1 MQLNLLF
8 KTSIL
13 EESTQGKEILVNQEN
28 TPVFAQS
35 SPKQVRLAISAFY
48 FMQGVC
54 FASWASRIPT
64 FKASMGLNDA
74 ELGSILF
81 ALPAGQIITM
91 FFSAKLT
98 THFGSKKML
107 RATAPLYAIALTFLA
122 LASTGW
128 QLAAFL
134 VLFGITGN
142 LCNIALNT
150 QGVAGENYYGKPI
163 MSSFHGA
170 WSIGNL
176 TGALIALGLVNLK
189 LGMYTHFWIIALISL
204 TNVVFSSKKL
214 LNYNKPDVAVEK
226 TKFFTMPQGI
236 LVLLGVI
243 AFCSMATEGTMFD
256 WSAIYFE
263 DVVKLPHNRAIIGY
277 ASFMFMMA
285 SGRFLGVY
293 LISKFGRKN
302 LLQISGAI
310 ISIGMALAV
319 IFPNIIVAIFGFM
332 LIGLG
337 VSSIVPM
344 VYSIAGNN
352 KKVPAGKAITMVS
365 SIGYFA
371 FLFGPP
377 LIGYVSQLSSL
388 RYSFGIISVFGLL
401 ITFLVTKIK
410 AIN

>member
-1 MQLNLLF
+1 M
-8 KTSIL
+8 
-13 EESTQGKEILVNQEN
+13 EESTQEQEILSKQEDK
-28 TPVFAQS
+28 PVLAQS
-35 SPKQVRLAISAFY
+35 SPKQVRFAISAFY

-122 LASTGW
+122 LATTGW

-204 TNVVFSSKKL
+204 TNVVLSSKKL
-214 LNYNKPDVAVEK
+214 LDHNNRPDVSVEK

-236 LVLLGVI
+236 LVLLGII

-263 DVVKLPHNRAIIGY
+263 DVVKLPHNKAIIGY

-285 SGRFLGVY
+285 SGRFLGVF
-293 LISKFGRKN
+293 LIGKFGRKN

-319 IFPNIIVAIFGFM
+319 IFPEIVVAIFGFM
-332 LIGLG
+332 LIGFG

-410 AIN
+410 TIN

>member
-1 MQLNLLF
+1 MEE
-8 KTSIL
+8 TSINHEVL
-13 EESTQGKEILVNQEN
+13 NQIEVK
-28 TPVFAQS
+28 PVVVQS
-35 SPKQVRLAISAFY
+35 SPRQVRLAISAFY

-64 FKASMGLNDA
+64 FKLSMGLSDA

-81 ALPAGQIITM
+81 ALPAGQMITM

-107 RATAPLYAIALTFLA
+107 RATAPLYALALTFLA
-122 LASTGW
+122 LATAGW
-128 QLAAFL
+128 HLAAFL
-134 VLFGITGN
+134 LLFGITGN

-170 WSIGNL
+170 WSVGNL

-189 LGMYTHFWIIALISL
+189 VGMYAHFWIVALISF
-204 TNVVFSSKKL
+204 TNVALNGKKL
-214 LNYNKPDVAVEK
+214 LNYKKEGVTAEK

-236 LVLLGVI
+236 LILLGII

-263 DVVKLPHNRAIIGY
+263 DVVNLAHNKAIIGY

-285 SGRFLGVY
+285 SGRFLGVF
-293 LISKFGRKN
+293 LISRFGRKN
-302 LLQISGAI
+302 LLQISGII
-310 ISIGMALAV
+310 ISLGMAIAV
-319 IFPNIIVAIFGFM
+319 IFPNVILAIFGFM

-352 KKVPAGKAITMVS
+352 KKVPPGKAITMVS

-377 LIGYVSQLSSL
+377 LIGYISQLSSL

-410 AIN
+410 AIE

>member
-1 MQLNLLF
+1 MEGSKQ
-8 KTSIL
+8 
-13 EESTQGKEILVNQEN
+13 EQEILIKQEDKPAL
-28 TPVFAQS
+28 TQS

-122 LASTGW
+122 LANTGW

-204 TNVVFSSKKL
+204 TNVLFNAKKL
-214 LNYNKPDVAVEK
+214 LNHNKPNIVVEK

-263 DVVKLPHNRAIIGY
+263 DVVKLPHNKAIIGY
-277 ASFMFMMA
+277 SSFMFMMA
-285 SGRFLGVY
+285 SGRFMGVF
-293 LISKFGRKN
+293 LIGKFGRKN

-319 IFPNIIVAIFGFM
+319 IFPNLLVAIFGFM

-377 LIGYVSQLSSL
+377 LIGYISQLSSL
-388 RYSFGIISVFGLL
+388 RYSFGIISVFGML
-401 ITFLVTKIK
+401 IIFLVTKIK
-410 AIN
+410 EIN

>member
-1 MQLNLLF
+1 
-8 KTSIL
+8 L
-13 EESTQGKEILVNQEN
+13 EERTQEQEILIKQNDKPAL
-28 TPVFAQS
+28 TQS
-35 SPKQVRLAISAFY
+35 SPKQVRFAISAFY

-122 LASTGW
+122 LANTGW

-176 TGALIALGLVNLK
+176 TGALIALALVNLK

-204 TNVVFSSKKL
+204 TNVVFNAQKL
-214 LNYNKPDVAVEK
+214 LSYKKPNTVVEK

-263 DVVKLPHNRAIIGY
+263 DVVKLPHNKAIIGY
-277 ASFMFMMA
+277 ATFMFMMA
-285 SGRFLGVY
+285 TGRFMGVF
-293 LISKFGRKN
+293 LIGKFGRKN

-310 ISIGMALAV
+310 ISVGMALAV
-319 IFPNIIVAIFGFM
+319 IFPNLFIAIFGFM

-401 ITFLVTKIK
+401 IIFLVAKIK
-410 AIN
+410 EIN

>member
-1 MQLNLLF
+1 M
-8 KTSIL
+8 
-13 EESTQGKEILVNQEN
+13 EESTQGQEILLNQEN
-28 TPVFAQS
+28 KPVIAQS

-189 LGMYTHFWIIALISL
+189 LGMYTHFWIVALISL

-214 LNYNKPDVAVEK
+214 LDHNSKPDVPVEK

-263 DVVKLPHNRAIIGY
+263 DVVKLPHNKAIIGY

-293 LISKFGRKN
+293 LIGKFGRKN

>member
-1 MQLNLLF
+1 M
-8 KTSIL
+8 
-13 EESTQGKEILVNQEN
+13 EERTQEQEILIKQNDK
-28 TPVFAQS
+28 PALKQS

-64 FKASMGLNDA
+64 FKSSMGLNDA

-122 LASTGW
+122 LATTGW

-189 LGMYTHFWIIALISL
+189 LGMYTHFWMIALISL
-204 TNVVFSSKKL
+204 TNVLVNAKKL
-214 LNYNKPDVAVEK
+214 LNYNKPDTVVEK

-263 DVVKLPHNRAIIGY
+263 DVVKLPHNKAIIGY

-285 SGRFLGVY
+285 SGRFMGVY
-293 LISKFGRKN
+293 LIGKFGRKN

-310 ISIGMALAV
+310 ISLGMALAV
-319 IFPNIIVAIFGFM
+319 IFPYLITAIFGFM

-377 LIGYVSQLSSL
+377 LIGYISQLSSL

-401 ITFLVTKIK
+401 IIFLVTKIRE
-410 AIN
+410 IN

>member
-1 MQLNLLF
+1 
-8 KTSIL
+8 
-13 EESTQGKEILVNQEN
+13 
-28 TPVFAQS
+28 
-35 SPKQVRLAISAFY
+35 
-48 FMQGVC
+48 MQGVC

-189 LGMYTHFWIIALISL
+189 LGMYTHFWIVALISL

-214 LNYNKPDVAVEK
+214 LDHNNKPDVPAEK

-236 LVLLGVI
+236 LVLLGII

-263 DVVKLPHNRAIIGY
+263 DVVKLPHNKAIIGY

>member
-1 MQLNLLF
+1 M
-8 KTSIL
+8 
-13 EESTQGKEILVNQEN
+13 EERTQEQEILIKQEDK
-28 TPVFAQS
+28 PALAQS

-122 LASTGW
+122 LATTGW

-189 LGMYTHFWIIALISL
+189 LGMYTHFWMIALISL
-204 TNVVFSSKKL
+204 TNVLFNAKKL
-214 LNYNKPDVAVEK
+214 LNYNKPDIVVEK

-263 DVVKLPHNRAIIGY
+263 DVVKLPHNKAIVGY

-285 SGRFLGVY
+285 SGRFMGVY
-293 LISKFGRKN
+293 LIGKFGRKN

-310 ISIGMALAV
+310 ISLGMALAV
-319 IFPNIIVAIFGFM
+319 IFPYLITAIFGFM

-377 LIGYVSQLSSL
+377 LIGYISQLSSL
-388 RYSFGIISVFGLL
+388 RYSFGIISVFGML
-401 ITFLVTKIK
+401 IIFLVTKIRE
-410 AIN
+410 IN

>member
-1 MQLNLLF
+1 M
-8 KTSIL
+8 
-13 EESTQGKEILVNQEN
+13 EESTQDREILVQEEDR
-28 TPVFAQS
+28 PVLVQS

-64 FKASMGLNDA
+64 FKAAMGLNDA

-122 LASTGW
+122 LATTGW

-204 TNVVFSSKKL
+204 TNVAFSSKKL
-214 LNYNKPDVAVEK
+214 LDYNRKPEAQVEK
-226 TKFFTMPQGI
+226 TKFFTMPQGV
-236 LVLLGVI
+236 LVLLGII

-263 DVVKLPHNRAIIGY
+263 DVVKLPHNKAIIGY

-293 LISKFGRKN
+293 LIGKFGRKN

-319 IFPNIIVAIFGFM
+319 LFPYIIIAILGFM

>member
-1 MQLNLLF
+1 M
-8 KTSIL
+8 
-13 EESTQGKEILVNQEN
+13 EESKQEQEILIKQEDKPAL
-28 TPVFAQS
+28 TQS

-81 ALPAGQIITM
+81 ALPAGQILTM

-122 LASTGW
+122 LANTGW

-204 TNVVFSSKKL
+204 TNVLFNAQKL
-214 LNYNKPDVAVEK
+214 LNYNKPDTVAEK

-263 DVVKLPHNRAIIGY
+263 DVVKLPHNKAIIGY

-285 SGRFLGVY
+285 SGRFMGVY
-293 LISKFGRKN
+293 LIGKFGRKN

-319 IFPNIIVAIFGFM
+319 IFPYLITAIFGFM

-352 KKVPAGKAITMVS
+352 RKVPAGKAITMVS

-401 ITFLVTKIK
+401 IIFLVAKIK
-410 AIN
+410 EIN

>member
-1 MQLNLLF
+1 M
-8 KTSIL
+8 
-13 EESTQGKEILVNQEN
+13 EERTQEQEILIKQNDK
-28 TPVFAQS
+28 PALKQS

-64 FKASMGLNDA
+64 FKSSMGLNDA

-122 LASTGW
+122 LATTGW

-189 LGMYTHFWIIALISL
+189 LGMYTHFWMIALISL
-204 TNVVFSSKKL
+204 TNVLFNAKKL
-214 LNYNKPDVAVEK
+214 LNYNKPDTVVEK

-263 DVVKLPHNRAIIGY
+263 DVVKLPHNKAIIGY

-285 SGRFLGVY
+285 SGRFMGVY
-293 LISKFGRKN
+293 LIGKFGRKN

-310 ISIGMALAV
+310 ISLGMALAV
-319 IFPNIIVAIFGFM
+319 IFPYLITAIFGFM

-377 LIGYVSQLSSL
+377 LIGYISQLSSL

-401 ITFLVTKIK
+401 IIFLVTKIRE
-410 AIN
+410 IN

>member
-1 MQLNLLF
+1 M
-8 KTSIL
+8 
-13 EESTQGKEILVNQEN
+13 EERTQEQEILIKQNDK
-28 TPVFAQS
+28 PALKQS

-64 FKASMGLNDA
+64 FKSSMGLNDA

-122 LASTGW
+122 LATTGW

-189 LGMYTHFWIIALISL
+189 LGMYTHFWMIALITL
-204 TNVVFSSKKL
+204 TNVLFNAKKL
-214 LNYNKPDVAVEK
+214 LNYNKPDTVVEK

-263 DVVKLPHNRAIIGY
+263 DVVKLPHNKAIIGY

-285 SGRFLGVY
+285 SGRFMGVY
-293 LISKFGRKN
+293 LIGKFGRKN

-310 ISIGMALAV
+310 ISLGMALAV
-319 IFPNIIVAIFGFM
+319 IFPYLITAIFGFM

-377 LIGYVSQLSSL
+377 LIGYISQLSSL

-401 ITFLVTKIK
+401 IIFLVTKIRE
-410 AIN
+410 IN

>member
-1 MQLNLLF
+1 M
-8 KTSIL
+8 
-13 EESTQGKEILVNQEN
+13 EESKQEKEILIKQEN
-28 TPVFAQS
+28 TPVTAQS
-35 SPKQVRLAISAFY
+35 SPKQVRFAISAFY

-122 LASTGW
+122 LATTGL

-150 QGVAGENYYGKPI
+150 QGVAGENFYGKPI

-189 LGMYTHFWIIALISL
+189 LGMYTHFWVIALFSL
-204 TNVVFSSKKL
+204 TNVAFNGKKL
-214 LNYNKPDVAVEK
+214 LNYSKPDVLMEK
-226 TKFFTMPQGI
+226 AKFFTRPQGI
-236 LVLLGVI
+236 LVLLGVV

-263 DVVKLPHNRAIIGY
+263 DVVKLPHNKAIIGY

-293 LISKFGRKN
+293 LINRFGRKN

-310 ISIGMALAV
+310 ISVGMALAV
-319 IFPNIIVAIFGFM
+319 IFPHIIVAILGFM

-352 KKVPAGKAITMVS
+352 KKVPSGKAITMVS

-410 AIN
+410 SIN

>member
-1 MQLNLLF
+1 
-8 KTSIL
+8 L
-13 EESTQGKEILVNQEN
+13 EESTQDKEILVNQEN
-28 TPVFAQS
+28 KPVLAQS

-189 LGMYTHFWIIALISL
+189 LGMYTHFWIVALISL

-214 LNYNKPDVAVEK
+214 LDHNSKPDVPAEK

-236 LVLLGVI
+236 LVLLGII

-263 DVVKLPHNRAIIGY
+263 DVVKLPHNKAIIGY

>member
-1 MQLNLLF
+1 M
-8 KTSIL
+8 
-13 EESTQGKEILVNQEN
+13 EERTQEQEFLIKQEDK
-28 TPVFAQS
+28 PPLAQS
-35 SPKQVRLAISAFY
+35 TPKQVRLAISAFY

-122 LASTGW
+122 LATTGW

-189 LGMYTHFWIIALISL
+189 LGMYTHFWIIACISI
-204 TNVVFSSKKL
+204 TNVLFNAKKL
-214 LNYNKPDVAVEK
+214 LNYNKPDTVVEK

-263 DVVKLPHNRAIIGY
+263 DVVKLPHNKAIIGY

-285 SGRFLGVY
+285 SGRFMGVF
-293 LISKFGRKN
+293 LIGKFGRKN

-319 IFPNIIVAIFGFM
+319 IFPNLFIAVFGFM

-388 RYSFGIISVFGLL
+388 RYSFGIISVFGML
-401 ITFLVTKIK
+401 IIFLVAKIK
-410 AIN
+410 EID

>member
-1 MQLNLLF
+1 M
-8 KTSIL
+8 
-13 EESTQGKEILVNQEN
+13 EESTQDREILVQEEDR
-28 TPVFAQS
+28 PVLVQS

-64 FKASMGLNDA
+64 FKAAMGLNDA

-122 LASTGW
+122 LATTGW

-189 LGMYTHFWIIALISL
+189 LGMYTHFWIIAFISL
-204 TNVVFSSKKL
+204 TNVALSSKKL
-214 LNYNKPDVAVEK
+214 LDYNRKPEAQVEK
-226 TKFFTMPQGI
+226 TKFFTMPQGV
-236 LVLLGVI
+236 LVLLGII

-263 DVVKLPHNRAIIGY
+263 DVVKLPHNKAIIGY

-293 LISKFGRKN
+293 LIGKFGRKN

-319 IFPNIIVAIFGFM
+319 LFPYIIIAILGFM

>member
-1 MQLNLLF
+1 M
-8 KTSIL
+8 
-13 EESTQGKEILVNQEN
+13 EERTQEQEFLVKQEDK
-28 TPVFAQS
+28 PALAQS

-107 RATAPLYAIALTFLA
+107 RVTAPLYAIALTFLA
-122 LASTGW
+122 LATTGW

-189 LGMYTHFWIIALISL
+189 LGMYTHFWIVALISL
-204 TNVVFSSKKL
+204 SNVVLNSKKL
-214 LNYNKPDVAVEK
+214 LNYNKPDTVVEK

-263 DVVKLPHNRAIIGY
+263 DVVKLPHSKAIIGY

-285 SGRFLGVY
+285 SGRFMGVF
-293 LISKFGRKN
+293 LIGKFGRKN

-319 IFPNIIVAIFGFM
+319 IFPNLFIAIFGFM

-388 RYSFGIISVFGLL
+388 RYSFGIISVFGML
-401 ITFLVTKIK
+401 IIFLVAKIK
-410 AIN
+410 EIN

>member
-1 MQLNLLF
+1 M
-8 KTSIL
+8 
-13 EESTQGKEILVNQEN
+13 EERTQEQEILIKQNDK
-28 TPVFAQS
+28 PALKQS

-64 FKASMGLNDA
+64 FKSSMGLNDA

-122 LASTGW
+122 LATTGW

-189 LGMYTHFWIIALISL
+189 LGMYTHFWMIALISL
-204 TNVVFSSKKL
+204 TNVLFNAKKL
-214 LNYNKPDVAVEK
+214 LNYNKPDTVVEK

-263 DVVKLPHNRAIIGY
+263 DVVKLPHNKAIIGY

-285 SGRFLGVY
+285 SGRFMGVY
-293 LISKFGRKN
+293 LIGKFGRKN

-310 ISIGMALAV
+310 ISLGMALAV
-319 IFPNIIVAIFGFM
+319 IFPYLITAIFGFM

-377 LIGYVSQLSSL
+377 LIGYISQLSSL

-401 ITFLVTKIK
+401 IIFLVTKVRE
-410 AIN
+410 IN

>member
-1 MQLNLLF
+1 M
-8 KTSIL
+8 
-13 EESTQGKEILVNQEN
+13 EERTQEQEILIKQNDK
-28 TPVFAQS
+28 PALKQS

-64 FKASMGLNDA
+64 FKSSMGLNDA

-122 LASTGW
+122 LATTGW

-189 LGMYTHFWIIALISL
+189 LGMYTHFWMIALISL
-204 TNVVFSSKKL
+204 TNVLFNAKKL
-214 LNYNKPDVAVEK
+214 LNYNKPDTVVEK

-263 DVVKLPHNRAIIGY
+263 DVVKLPHNKAIIGY

-285 SGRFLGVY
+285 SGRFMGVY
-293 LISKFGRKN
+293 LIGKFGRKN

-310 ISIGMALAV
+310 ISLGMALAV
-319 IFPNIIVAIFGFM
+319 IFPYLITAIFGFM

-401 ITFLVTKIK
+401 IIFLVTKIRE
-410 AIN
+410 IN

>member
-1 MQLNLLF
+1 MEDN
-8 KTSIL
+8 
-13 EESTQGKEILVNQEN
+13 TQDKEILVHQEN
-28 TPVFAQS
+28 KPVLAQS

-122 LASTGW
+122 LATAGW

-204 TNVVFSSKKL
+204 TNVVLSSKKL
-214 LNYNKPDVAVEK
+214 LDHNPKPDTQTEK

-236 LVLLGVI
+236 LVLLGII

-263 DVVKLPHNRAIIGY
+263 DVVKLPHNKAIIGY

-293 LISKFGRKN
+293 LIGKFGRKN

-401 ITFLVTKIK
+401 ITFLITKIK
-410 AIN
+410 GIN

>member
-1 MQLNLLF
+1 M
-8 KTSIL
+8 
-13 EESTQGKEILVNQEN
+13 EERTQEQEILIKQNDK
-28 TPVFAQS
+28 PALKQS

-64 FKASMGLNDA
+64 FKSSMGLNDA

-122 LASTGW
+122 LATTGW

-189 LGMYTHFWIIALISL
+189 MGMYTHFWMIALISL
-204 TNVVFSSKKL
+204 TNVLFNAKKL
-214 LNYNKPDVAVEK
+214 LNYNKPDTVVEK

-263 DVVKLPHNRAIIGY
+263 DVVKLPHNKAIIGY

-285 SGRFLGVY
+285 SGRFMGVY
-293 LISKFGRKN
+293 LIGKFGRKN

-310 ISIGMALAV
+310 ISLGMALAV
-319 IFPNIIVAIFGFM
+319 IFPYLITAIFGFM

-377 LIGYVSQLSSL
+377 LIGYISQLSSL

-401 ITFLVTKIK
+401 IISLVTKIRE
-410 AIN
+410 IN

>member
-1 MQLNLLF
+1 M
-8 KTSIL
+8 
-13 EESTQGKEILVNQEN
+13 EESTQDREILVQQEN
-28 TPVFAQS
+28 MPVVVQS

-122 LASTGW
+122 LATAGW

-214 LNYNKPDVAVEK
+214 LDHNPKPGVQVEK
-226 TKFFTMPQGI
+226 TKFFTMPQGV
-236 LVLLGVI
+236 LVLLGII

-263 DVVKLPHNRAIIGY
+263 DVVKLPHNKAIIGY

-293 LISKFGRKN
+293 LIGRFGRKN
-302 LLQISGAI
+302 LLQISGTI

-319 IFPNIIVAIFGFM
+319 IFPNIIIAIFGFM

>member
-1 MQLNLLF
+1 M
-8 KTSIL
+8 
-13 EESTQGKEILVNQEN
+13 EERTKEQEFLIKQEDK
-28 TPVFAQS
+28 PALAQS

-122 LASTGW
+122 LATTGW

-204 TNVVFSSKKL
+204 TNVLFNAQKL
-214 LNYNKPDVAVEK
+214 LNYNKPDTVVEK

-263 DVVKLPHNRAIIGY
+263 DVVKLPHNKAIIGY

-285 SGRFLGVY
+285 SGRFMGVY
-293 LISKFGRKN
+293 LIGKFGRKN

-319 IFPNIIVAIFGFM
+319 IFPNLFIAIFGFM

-388 RYSFGIISVFGLL
+388 RYSFGIISVFGML
-401 ITFLVTKIK
+401 IIFLVAKIK
-410 AIN
+410 EIN

>member
-1 MQLNLLF
+1 M
-8 KTSIL
+8 
-13 EESTQGKEILVNQEN
+13 EESTQEQEILDKQEDK
-28 TPVFAQS
+28 PVLAQS
-35 SPKQVRLAISAFY
+35 SPKQVRFAISAFY

-122 LASTGW
+122 LATTGW

-214 LNYNKPDVAVEK
+214 LDHNNRPDAPVEK

-263 DVVKLPHNRAIIGY
+263 DVVKLPHNKAIIGY

-285 SGRFLGVY
+285 SGRFLGVF
-293 LISKFGRKN
+293 LIGKFGRKN

-319 IFPNIIVAIFGFM
+319 IFPEIVVAIFGFM
-332 LIGLG
+332 LIGFG

-410 AIN
+410 TIN

>member
-1 MQLNLLF
+1 
-8 KTSIL
+8 L
-13 EESTQGKEILVNQEN
+13 EERTQEQEFLVKQEDK
-28 TPVFAQS
+28 PALAQS

-107 RATAPLYAIALTFLA
+107 RVTAPLYAIALTFLA
-122 LASTGW
+122 LATTGW

-189 LGMYTHFWIIALISL
+189 LGMYTHFWIVALISL
-204 TNVVFSSKKL
+204 SNVVLNSKKL
-214 LNYNKPDVAVEK
+214 LNYNKPDTVVEK

-263 DVVKLPHNRAIIGY
+263 DVVKLPHSKAIIGY

-285 SGRFLGVY
+285 SGRFMGVF
-293 LISKFGRKN
+293 LIGKFGRKN

-319 IFPNIIVAIFGFM
+319 IFPNLFIAIFGFM

-388 RYSFGIISVFGLL
+388 RYSFGIISVFGML
-401 ITFLVTKIK
+401 IIFLVAKIK
-410 AIN
+410 EIN

>member
-1 MQLNLLF
+1 MEDN
-8 KTSIL
+8 
-13 EESTQGKEILVNQEN
+13 TQDKEILVHQEN
-28 TPVFAQS
+28 KPLLAQS

-122 LASTGW
+122 LATAGW

-204 TNVVFSSKKL
+204 TNVVLSSKKL
-214 LNYNKPDVAVEK
+214 LDHNPKPVTRTEK

-236 LVLLGVI
+236 LVLLGII

-263 DVVKLPHNRAIIGY
+263 DVVKLPHNKAIIGY

-293 LISKFGRKN
+293 LIGKFGRKN

-401 ITFLVTKIK
+401 ITFLITKIK
-410 AIN
+410 GIN

>member
-1 MQLNLLF
+1 M
-8 KTSIL
+8 
-13 EESTQGKEILVNQEN
+13 EEINANQEILDQTEVK
-28 TPVFAQS
+28 PVIVQS

-107 RATAPLYAIALTFLA
+107 RATAPLYALALTFLA
-122 LASTGW
+122 LSTTGW

-176 TGALIALGLVNLK
+176 AGALIALGLVNLK
-189 LGMYTHFWIIALISL
+189 LGMYTHFWIIALISF
-204 TNVVFSSKKL
+204 TNIAFNGAKL
-214 LNYNKPDVAVEK
+214 LNYKKPDVAAEK
-226 TKFFTMPQGI
+226 TKLFTMPQGI
-236 LVLLGVI
+236 LILLGVI

-293 LISKFGRKN
+293 LIQQFGRKK
-302 LLQISGAI
+302 LLQISGTI

-352 KKVPAGKAITMVS
+352 KEVPAGKAITMVS

-388 RYSFGIISVFGLL
+388 RYSFGIISIFGLL

-410 AIN
+410 KIN

>member
-1 MQLNLLF
+1 
-8 KTSIL
+8 L
-13 EESTQGKEILVNQEN
+13 EERTQEQEFLIKQEDK
-28 TPVFAQS
+28 PALAQS

-64 FKASMGLNDA
+64 FKATMGLNDA

-122 LASTGW
+122 LATTGW

-204 TNVVFSSKKL
+204 TNVLFNAKKL
-214 LNYNKPDVAVEK
+214 LNYNKPDTVMEK
-226 TKFFTMPQGI
+226 TKLFTMPQGI

-263 DVVKLPHNRAIIGY
+263 DVVKLPHNKAIIGY

-285 SGRFLGVY
+285 SGRFMGVF
-293 LISKFGRKN
+293 LIGKFGRKN

-310 ISIGMALAV
+310 ISLGMALAV
-319 IFPNIIVAIFGFM
+319 IFPDLITAIFGFM

-377 LIGYVSQLSSL
+377 LIGYISQLSSL
-388 RYSFGIISVFGLL
+388 RYSFGIISVFGML
-401 ITFLVTKIK
+401 IIFLVAKIK
-410 AIN
+410 EIN

>member
-1 MQLNLLF
+1 
-8 KTSIL
+8 L
-13 EESTQGKEILVNQEN
+13 EERTQEQEILIKQNDK
-28 TPVFAQS
+28 PALKQS

-64 FKASMGLNDA
+64 FKSSMGLNDA

-122 LASTGW
+122 LATTGW

-189 LGMYTHFWIIALISL
+189 LGMYTHFWMIALISL
-204 TNVVFSSKKL
+204 TNVLFNAKKL
-214 LNYNKPDVAVEK
+214 LNYNKPDTVVEK

-263 DVVKLPHNRAIIGY
+263 DVVKLPHNKAIIGY

-285 SGRFLGVY
+285 SGRFMGVY
-293 LISKFGRKN
+293 LIGKFGRKN

-310 ISIGMALAV
+310 ISLGMALAV
-319 IFPNIIVAIFGFM
+319 IFPYLITAIFGFM

-377 LIGYVSQLSSL
+377 LIGYISQLSSL

-401 ITFLVTKIK
+401 IIFLVTKVRE
-410 AIN
+410 IN

>member
-1 MQLNLLF
+1 M
-8 KTSIL
+8 
-13 EESTQGKEILVNQEN
+13 EERTQEQEFLIKQEDK
-28 TPVFAQS
+28 PALAQS

-122 LASTGW
+122 LATTGW

-189 LGMYTHFWIIALISL
+189 LGMYTHFWMIALISL
-204 TNVVFSSKKL
+204 TNVLFNAKKL
-214 LNYNKPDVAVEK
+214 LNYNKPDTVVEK

-263 DVVKLPHNRAIIGY
+263 DVVKLPHNKAIVGY

-285 SGRFLGVY
+285 SGRFMGVY
-293 LISKFGRKN
+293 LIGKFGRKN

-310 ISIGMALAV
+310 ISLGMALAV
-319 IFPNIIVAIFGFM
+319 IFPYLITAIFGFM

-377 LIGYVSQLSSL
+377 LIGYISQLSSL
-388 RYSFGIISVFGLL
+388 RYSFGIISVFGML
-401 ITFLVTKIK
+401 IIFLVTKIRE
-410 AIN
+410 IN

>member
-1 MQLNLLF
+1 
-8 KTSIL
+8 L
-13 EESTQGKEILVNQEN
+13 EESTQGQEILLNQEN
-28 TPVFAQS
+28 KPVIAQS

-189 LGMYTHFWIIALISL
+189 LGMYTHFWIVALISL

-214 LNYNKPDVAVEK
+214 LDHNSKSDVPVEK

-263 DVVKLPHNRAIIGY
+263 DVVKLPHNKAIIGY

-293 LISKFGRKN
+293 LIGKFGRKN